1 MQPAPIRPNAQV
13 YGPAEVMCGMFRVA
27 GPKLTRRSFVTAART
42 IDNYTGQLQLLGRFT
57 LKVRQVGLLAE
68 FPIECCSNDKTI
80 RSLGPPKETF

>member
-68 FPIECCSNDKTI
+68 FPIECCSNDKTV
-80 RSLGPPKETF
+80 RSLGPPKEAF

>member
-13 YGPAEVMCGMFRVA
+13 YGPAEVLCGMFRVA

-68 FPIECCSNDKTI
+68 FPIECCSNDETV
-80 RSLGPPKETF
+80 RSLGPPKEAF